1 MVLGV
6 PATVAA
12 DLLAQVEDALAA
24 IVRQIRIPRLYDRI
38 AVDAGLTLER
48 GAYPVLRLVEE
59 TGSTR
64 LSQLAQVLNLDLS
77 TVSRHVKQLERAGLV
92 ARTGDKLDARASL
105 LRVTAKGR
113 RAVAAVNE
121 AWRRFIAE
129 VLADWRPGDVA
140 ALGPLLERLAH
151 DMSTVIEGQR

>member
-1 MVLGV
+1 
-6 PATVAA
+6 
-12 DLLAQVEDALAA
+12 
-24 IVRQIRIPRLYDRI
+24 
-38 AVDAGLTLER
+38 
-48 GAYPVLRLVEE
+48 VEE
-59 TGSTR
+59 TGGTR